1 MEKIRNFIAFQKY
14 ADTLKHLKRTGW
26 IMSNVPQPE
35 TVASH
40 SWRMAVMA
48 LQSASYIESEGA
60 DLMRVLKLCLLHDVA
75 EGVIGD
81 IVPEHHQDTD
91 KKISDVQKEEME
103 KQAAQ
108 NLAESVDFKDILS
121 VFEEYNSGSTK
132 EAKITKDLDKLDMLL
147 QAETYREKYPNLER
161 LKEFMK
167 WNENAVKLPFYSE
180 VLAEI
185 KKEVKSH
192 D

>member
-1 MEKIRNFIAFQKY
+1 
-14 ADTLKHLKRTGW
+14 
-26 IMSNVPQPE
+26 
-35 TVASH
+35 
-40 SWRMAVMA
+40 
-48 LQSASYIESEGA
+48 
-60 DLMRVLKLCLLHDVA
+60 
-75 EGVIGD
+75 
-81 IVPEHHQDTD
+81 
-91 KKISDVQKEEME
+91 
-103 KQAAQ
+103 
-108 NLAESVDFKDILS
+108 
-121 VFEEYNSGSTK
+121 
-132 EAKITKDLDKLDMLL
+132 MLL

>member
-26 IMSNVPQPE
+26 VMSGVSEPE

-48 LQSASYIESEGA
+48 LQSAQYIKSEGA
-60 DLMRVLKLCLLHDVA
+60 DLMQVLKLCLLHDVA

-81 IVPEHHQDTD
+81 IVPEHHQDAGE
-91 KKISDVQKEEME
+91 KISDIQKEEME
-103 KQAAQ
+103 KKASR
-108 NLAESVDFKDILS
+108 NLAEEMDFKDILS
-121 VFEEYNSGSTK
+121 VFEEYNSGTTK
-132 EAKITKDLDKLDMLL
+132 EARIAKDLDKLDMLI
-147 QAETYREKYPNLER
+147 QAEAYREKYPSLER

-180 VLAEI
+180 VLDEI